1 MKILLTH
8 TPKMLAD
15 YYGSRAVQA
24 LEGLGEVKLN
34 HQDRPLA
41 PADLVAAAA
50 HCDVIVSDR
59 NTPGPALL
67 FEQSPT
73 LLSFHRCAV
82 DIRTVDVEAA
92 SRHGVLVT
100 RASPGFVDA
109 VVEWVLGA
117 MVALARGMFRYTK
130 AYHAGEVPQAAMG
143 RQLAGSTIGI
153 IGFGQIGA
161 RLAEVSHMLG
171 MDVLV
176 TDPHKQVPS
185 GSLRQLPL
193 PDLLEAADFVVCLA
207 VATPETE
214 NLMNGEAFSRMRPDA
229 VFINAS
235 RGNLVDEEALADAL
249 QARRIAGA
257 ALDVGRASDQMPSPH
272 LARLANVVATPHV
285 GGLTPASIQAQ
296 AMETVEQVRAI
307 VEGRMPHNAVNAPH
321 ATRLRQRF
329 GDIDPV

>member
-15 YYGSRAVQA
+15 YYGSRALQA
-24 LEGLGEVKLN
+24 LQGLGEVKLN
-34 HQDRPLA
+34 HLHNSLP
-41 PADLVAAAA
+41 PAELVAAAA
-50 HCDVIVSDR
+50 DCDIVVSDR

-67 FEQSPT
+67 FERSPR

-117 MVALARGMFRYTK
+117 MVALARGICRYTE
-130 AYHAGEVPQAAMG
+130 AYHAGEAPQASMG

-153 IGFGQIGA
+153 IGFGQIGS
-161 RLAEVSHMLG
+161 RLAEVAQMLA

-176 TDPHKQVPS
+176 TDPHRHVPAGAMRQV
-185 GSLRQLPL
+185 PL
-193 PDLLEAADFVVCLA
+193 PDLLAAADFVVCLA
-207 VATPETE
+207 VATAETE
-214 NLMNGEAFSRMRPDA
+214 NLVNAEAFALMRPDA
-229 VFINAS
+229 YFINAS
-235 RGNLVDEEALADAL
+235 RGNLVDDEALEEVL
-249 QARRIAGA
+249 RSGRIAGA

-272 LARLANVVATPHV
+272 LARLANVVATPHI
-285 GGLTPASIQAQ
+285 GGLTPAAILAQ
-296 AMETVEQVRAI
+296 AMETVEQVTAI
-307 VEGRMPHNAVNAPH
+307 VEGRMPHNEVNAVH
-321 ATRLRQRF
+321 ATRLHERF
-329 GDIDPV
+329 AQTS